1 MTDKA
6 ALIIDEDKSHCKGLA
21 LAMKEIFLEISSTN
35 NPFAAIETLKNKP
48 DLIIFTEIK
57 FSLIEGI
64 ELVKNIL
71 NIAPTSQIIICS
83 GYLDNTNKN
92 RLKQIGVQYFF
103 EKPLQIDVLKRTVM
117 QLI

>member
-21 LAMKEIFLEISSTN
+21 LAVKEIFLEISFAN
-35 NPFAAIETLKNKP
+35 NPFAAIEILKNKQ
-48 DLIIFTEIK
+48 DSIIFTEIK
-57 FSLIEGI
+57 FSAMEGI
-64 ELVKNIL
+64 DLIKNIF
-71 NIAPTSQIIICS
+71 NIAPECQIIICS

-92 RLKQIGVQYFF
+92 KLKQIGVQHFF